1 MRVVRSKY
9 VNTAAMTKRE
19 WLYWRAGLLLLSTTV
34 IYVVG
39 WGTLTEVHAAKCD
52 SIYYTLLR
60 VNYEKAVPAV
70 SFIREF
76 FETAN
81 CDDIFNMSIYRRDYA
96 SKINMGDE
104 TRIQRIIDFKS
115 NEIDEAI
122 TAQAVLHYHSWHERR
137 LLKSVSWSS
146 SFSYNILVLFG
157 LSASATYQPQVPVC
171 GEGCHKRPFVARP
184 PS

>member
-1 MRVVRSKY
+1 MFHRVVRPKHVNVAVMAKY
-9 VNTAAMTKRE
+9 
-19 WLYWRAGLLLLSTTV
+19 WLILLS
-34 IYVVG
+34 IAVG
-39 WGTLTEVHAAKCD
+39 WRVLAGNDVHSAKCD
-52 SIYYTLLR
+52 SIYYNLLR
-60 VNYEKAVPAV
+60 AP
-70 SFIREF
+70 SILFIREF

-81 CDDIFNMSIYRRDYA
+81 CDDIFDMSAYRRDYA

-171 GEGCHKRPFVARP
+171 GEGYHKRPFVARP